1 MKTSRRRT
9 TLAVFA
15 AMLLSLAVFGED
27 KGKQTFVG
35 TVTDTVCGTKHMMK
49 GMDDAQCARLC
60 VEHGAD
66 YGLIVGPKMYTLR
79 GNKEAIGKFAGQKAQ
94 VHGTVAAD
102 TITVDSVEAAGTN
115 K

>member
-1 MKTSRRRT
+1 MKTSRKLT
-9 TLAVFA
+9 TLFVLAV
-15 AMLLSLAVFGED
+15 MLLSRPLFGQD
-27 KGKQTFVG
+27 KDKQSFVG

-66 YGLIVGPKMYTLR
+66 YGLIVGSKMYTLR
-79 GNKEAIGKFAGQKAQ
+79 GNKEAIGKLAGQEAR
-94 VHGTVAAD
+94 VRGNVVAD
-102 TITVDSVEAAGTN
+102 TITVDSIEAAGTH